1 MDFIE
6 INEVSYFESKKFI
19 HRVRNKVFI
28 VEQKVP
34 VELEFDEKDPVSSHV
49 VAFIKQ
55 ASIATGRI
63 ASDGKIGR
71 MAVLKEFRRK
81 GVGTKILEKLIQI
94 GAENRIKK
102 FYISSQCHAIPFYEK
117 KGFFAEG
124 PIYKEAGI
132 DHRLMKKSIKYSQ
145 RIEIATHE

>member
-81 GVGTKILEKLIQI
+81 GVGTKILEKLISATAYI
-94 GAENRIKK
+94 NFPPENRIKK
-102 FYISSQCHAIPFYEK
+102 FYLSSQCHAIPF
-117 KGFFAEG
+117 
-124 PIYKEAGI
+124 
-132 DHRLMKKSIKYSQ
+132 
-145 RIEIATHE
+145 